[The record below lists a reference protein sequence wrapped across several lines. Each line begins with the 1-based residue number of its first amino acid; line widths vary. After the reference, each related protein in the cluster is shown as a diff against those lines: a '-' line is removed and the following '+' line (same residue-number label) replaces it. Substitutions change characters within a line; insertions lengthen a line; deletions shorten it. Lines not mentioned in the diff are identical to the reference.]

1 MKSVLITGGSGF
13 FGTAFVRRLLA
24 MPDVERIAVY
34 SRGEYRQAMMVR
46 ELAPDNA
53 DDKLRML
60 IGDVRDKDRL
70 RRAMRGVDTIVHA
83 AALKRIE
90 TANYNPDE
98 LVRTNV
104 VGTQNVI
111 DAAMDAGVATAVF
124 LSTDKAYQPVSP
136 YGHSKAL
143 AECMFLAANNMR
155 GNGGPVF
162 VATRYGNIWRSTGSV
177 VPMWETILAG
187 GGDSVPVT
195 DPDCTRFFM
204 RMDEA
209 VYLVLRAINELPRA
223 ALIPILPAYRLG
235 DLAEAM
241 GAKMDV
247 RGLPAWEKK
256 SESMADGNSSEHA
269 RRMSVDELRR
279 ALTCA

>member
-1 MKSVLITGGSGF
+1 MDT
-13 FGTAFVRRLLA
+13 
-24 MPDVERIAVY
+24 PEVERIVIY
-34 SRGEYRQAMMVR
+34 SRGEYRQAMMAR
-46 ELAPDNA
+46 ELADIDA
-53 DDKLRML
+53 RQKLRFM

-111 DAAMDAGVATAVF
+111 DTAMDAQVSTAVF

-155 GNGGPVF
+155 GNRGPKF
-162 VATRYGNIWRSTGSV
+162 VVTRYGNVWRSTGSV
-177 VPMWETILAG
+177 VPMWEAILAAG
-187 GGDSVPVT
+187 SDTVPVT
-195 DPDCTRFFM
+195 DPECTRFFM
-204 RMDEA
+204 TMDEA
-209 VYLVLRAINELPRA
+209 VSLVLQAIHELPHDV
-223 ALIPILPAYRLG
+223 LVPTLPAYRLG
-235 DLAEAM
+235 DLAEAL

-247 RGLPAWEKK
+247 KGLPAFEKLH
-256 SESMADGNSSEHA
+256 ESMSDDNSSDKA
-269 RRMSVDELRR
+269 RRMSVLELRE
-279 ALTCA
+279 ALRCL